1 MNNKKSAFTF
11 SEVMIGLV
19 IIGVI
24 TAMVIPF
31 FYNSHADKVRGTQL
45 KKVCGQISIAI
56 SSIIS
61 DERSQDEHDLY
72 YGPDTGER
80 EEENSGFYLT
90 SAGTKTSN
98 DTQGAKYFLNKYFRH
113 SKVNCGPDGTNDCVG
128 KIYKTPEQKEI
139 GTIPS
144 GFYCIK
150 TTNSAAICMKFDE
163 TDNVSKIIV
172 DINGAEKPNIT
183 GSDLFVMYIENNGN
197 LKDLDK
203 DETHCNMDRTNEE
216 AGILDYAA
224 GCFTKAVGNGWVM
237 PK

>member
-1 MNNKKSAFTF
+1 MWGKNNAFTL
-11 SEVMIGLV
+11 SELIIGLV
-19 IIGVI
+19 IIGVVA
-24 TAMVIPF
+24 AMVIPF
-31 FYNSHADKVRGTQL
+31 FYNFHNDKIRETQL
-45 KKVCGQISIAI
+45 KKVCGQISLAI
-56 SSIIS
+56 SNIIS
-61 DERSQDEHDLY
+61 EERSQDESNLY
-72 YGPDTGER
+72 YGADTGER
-80 EEENSGFYLT
+80 EIENSGFYLT

-98 DTQGAKYFLNKYFRH
+98 ETQGAKYFLNKYFRH

-197 LKDLDK
+197 LKDLDE
-203 DETHCNMDRTNEE
+203 DESHCNMDRTNEE

-224 GCFTKAVGNGWVM
+224 GCFKKIISNGWIM